1 MSDSSDA
8 LPGILGCLGGLGCGA
23 ALLVIGI
30 SGALFYVGR
39 AASTPVVIP
48 APTPMPPPS
57 PIPVPPSMPLP
68 PPPVLPS
75 PPVAPPGVLAPPGD
89 LSPRL
94 VHATVTAVSGDRVG
108 IAVGASCDFNVERE
122 DAADGSFVCNAQV
135 VCGGRLLYGGPG
147 AGYFPCTL
155 YAGPPRHV
163 VGSDLDT
170 TTADHDGAMSL
181 DTHGTLELW
190 DDATGPNGEFRV
202 TATVVSVE

>member
-1 MSDSSDA
+1 MSEQRDV

-30 SGALFYVGR
+30 SGALFYAGTSSVNSSPPI
-39 AASTPVVIP
+39 STPAP
-48 APTPMPPPS
+48 PTPFPT
-57 PIPVPPSMPLP
+57 PIPPSMPLP
-68 PPPVLPS
+68 PPPVLPT
-75 PPVAPPGVLAPPGD
+75 PPLAPPGVLAPAGD

-94 VHATVTAVSGDRVG
+94 VHATVTAVSGDGAG

-122 DAADGSFVCNAQV
+122 NAADGSFVCNAQV

-163 VGSDLDT
+163 VGADLNT

>member
-1 MSDSSDA
+1 MSEPQGA

-30 SGALFYVGR
+30 SGVLFYLGTV
-39 AASTPVVIP
+39 ASTPVVLPTPPP
-48 APTPMPPPS
+48 APMPMPA
-57 PIPVPPSMPLP
+57 PVPPSFPLP
-68 PPPVLPS
+68 PPPMLPT
-75 PPVAPPGVLAPPGD
+75 PPVAPTGVLAPPGD
-89 LSPRL
+89 RSPRL
-94 VHATVTAVSGDRVG
+94 VYATVTAVSGDGVG
-108 IAVGASCDFNVERE
+108 IAVGASCDFNVERH
-122 DAADGSFVCNAQV
+122 DAANGSFTCNAQV

-190 DDATGPNGEFRV
+190 DDATGPHGEFRV
-202 TATVVSVE
+202 TATVVAVE

>member
-1 MSDSSDA
+1 MTEQRDM

-30 SGALFYVGR
+30 SGALFYVAEPR
-39 AASTPVVIP
+39 VDSSPPITV
-48 APTPMPPPS
+48 PTPFPPP
-57 PIPVPPSMPLP
+57 MPLP

-75 PPVAPPGVLAPPGD
+75 PPIAPPGTLAPPGD
-89 LSPRL
+89 LSSRL
-94 VHATVTAVSGDRVG
+94 VHATVTAVSGDGAG

-122 DAADGSFVCNAQV
+122 DAPDGSFVCNAQV

-163 VGSDLDT
+163 VGADLNT

-202 TATVVSVE
+202 TATVLSVE